1 MSSYAHGC
9 NCAGAMG
16 KGIALQFKLKYP
28 QMYRLYKK
36 KCMAGTFIVGY
47 VFEYVTGDVTILLVN
62 LTLVSLK
69 KYWLKAES
77 KESFLS
83 GDTFSR
89 KADEQGS

>member
-1 MSSYAHGC
+1 MITIKTLLLFLRIFMHSDYAW
-9 NCAGAMG
+9 
-16 KGIALQFKLKYP
+16 IYF
-28 QMYRLYKK
+28 
-36 KCMAGTFIVGY
+36 
-47 VFEYVTGDVTILLVN
+47 
-62 LTLVSLK
+62 TLVSLK

>member
-1 MSSYAHGC
+1 MITIKTLLLFLRVFMHSDYAW
-9 NCAGAMG
+9 
-16 KGIALQFKLKYP
+16 IYF
-28 QMYRLYKK
+28 
-36 KCMAGTFIVGY
+36 
-47 VFEYVTGDVTILLVN
+47 
-62 LTLVSLK
+62 TLVSLK